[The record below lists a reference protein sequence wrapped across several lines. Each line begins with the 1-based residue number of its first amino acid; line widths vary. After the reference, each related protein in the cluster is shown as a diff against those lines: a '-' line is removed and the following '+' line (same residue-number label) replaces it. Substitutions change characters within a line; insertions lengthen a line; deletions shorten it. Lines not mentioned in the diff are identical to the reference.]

1 MSEITVTNLTFGYE
15 NQAENVFEN
24 VSFQIDTEW
33 KLGLIGRNGRGKTT
47 FLNLLMG
54 KYPHSGTISSK
65 AEFEYFP
72 CKIEDMSRNTLD
84 IMQEVCPAAEDWE
97 LLREASLLDVE
108 AEALY
113 RPFSTLSNGERTK
126 SLLAALFAGPGKFL
140 LIDEP
145 TNHLDQEARVKVREY
160 LQKKKGFI
168 LVSHDRELLDACID
182 HVLSINRNNIEV
194 QQGNFSTWWENKQ
207 RQDAAEFAENRKL
220 HREISRLADAAKRSA
235 DWADKVEDSK
245 NGVRNSGSKIDKGY
259 VGHKS
264 AKMMKRAKSQEN
276 RMQAAAEEKAGL
288 LKNVD
293 QAEDL
298 KMMPL
303 SYSRG
308 PLVRADGLALYYGD
322 REVCADISF
331 QIKAGDR
338 VAIAG
343 KNGCGKSTLLKLAAG
358 ENAFGKSTSAL
369 LNAGTGENFRH
380 TGTFETGSGLT
391 VSYVQQDASTVK
403 GGLKEYAIQCGVE
416 ETLLKT
422 LLRKMGFERYELD
435 QEIQHMSEG
444 QKKKVLLA
452 QSLCQQADLYIW
464 DEPLNYIDVLTR
476 MQIEDVILKYQPT
489 LLFVEHDH
497 VFEKKIATRVIC
509 L

>member
-1 MSEITVTNLTFGYE
+1 MSAISISNLSFGYE
-15 NQAENVFEN
+15 NQAEDVFEN
-24 VSFQIDTEW
+24 VSLQIDTEW

-54 KYPHSGTISSK
+54 KYPYSGTISSSV
-65 AEFEYFP
+65 AFEYFP
-72 CKIEDMSRNTLD
+72 CQVEDTSRNTLD
-84 IMQEVCPAAEDWE
+84 IMQKVCPAAEDWE
-97 LLREASLLDVE
+97 LIREASLLDVE

-126 SLLAALFAGPGKFL
+126 SLLAALFAGQGRFL

-145 TNHLDQEARVKVREY
+145 TNHLDQEARKKVRAY
-160 LQKKKGFI
+160 LQQKKGFI

-194 QQGNFSTWWENKQ
+194 QQCNFSTWWENKQ
-207 RQDAAEFAENRKL
+207 RQDASELAENRKL
-220 HREISRLADAAKRSA
+220 KKEISRLSDAAKRSA
-235 DWADKVEDSK
+235 DWADKVEDTK

-264 AKMMKRAKSQEN
+264 AKMMKRAKSQEV

-303 SYSRG
+303 SYTRG
-308 PLVRADGLALYYGD
+308 PIVLSDGLTLYYG
-322 REVCADISF
+322 EKAVCSDITF
-331 QIKAGDR
+331 QIRSGER

-343 KNGCGKSTLLKLAAG
+343 KNGCGKSTLLKLIAG
-358 ENAFGKSTSAL
+358 EN
-369 LNAGTGENFRH
+369 NIGESIRY
-380 TGTFETGSGLT
+380 TGTFETGSGI
-391 VSYVQQDASTVK
+391 VISYVQQDASTVK
-403 GGLKEYAIQCGVE
+403 GSLKDYARQCGVE
-416 ETLLKT
+416 ESLLKT

-435 QEIQHMSEG
+435 QEIQNLSEG

-452 QSLCQQADLYIW
+452 RSLCQQADLYIW

-489 LLFVEHDH
+489 LLFVEHDQ
-497 VFEKKIATRVIC
+497 VFEKKIATRVVR